1 MSKASLAASVLKFIP
16 LASFRWNTTIWLAD
30 TTIHTGIAVDE
41 VFYLCFHTFHTI
53 LSLIKHVQTNSANYG
68 HTLISYKHVK
78 LWGTYQFHS
87 VLVIRHQDHQ
97 HFFYLFGTACVTHD
111 YITPFLIHNAS
122 DRSISGW
129 IIQHT
134 SIFSVCWETHGEP
147 DIFHSK
153 SSKLSTNLGGE
164 QASQTTIQEMR
175 RRVSM
180 VTRRPPSSTPGQSLV
195 KPTIDSL
202 LMG

>member
-1 MSKASLAASVLKFIP
+1 MYKPTQPTMATLLSVINMS
-16 LASFRWNTTIWLAD
+16 
-30 TTIHTGIAVDE
+30 
-41 VFYLCFHTFHTI
+41 
-53 LSLIKHVQTNSANYG
+53 NYG
-68 HTLISYKHVK
+68 ALISFTLYWWSDTKI
-78 LWGTYQFHS
+78 TS
-87 VLVIRHQDHQ
+87 I
-97 HFFYLFGTACVTHD
+97 FFYLFGTACVTHD
-111 YITPFLIHNAS
+111 YLTAFLLQNAAE
-122 DRSISGW
+122 RRISGW

-134 SIFSVCWETHGEP
+134 SIFSVCWETDGEP

-195 KPTIDSL
+195 KPLTPCWWVNN
-202 LMG
+202 G

>member
-97 HFFYLFGTACVTHD
+97 HFFLPVRNRLRYSWLHHTLSDTQCLGSKHKWMDYPAHFHFLCV
-111 YITPFLIHNAS
+111 LG
-122 DRSISGW
+122 DRW
-129 IIQHT
+129 
-134 SIFSVCWETHGEP
+134 
-147 DIFHSK
+147 
-153 SSKLSTNLGGE
+153 
-164 QASQTTIQEMR
+164 R
-175 RRVSM
+175 
-180 VTRRPPSSTPGQSLV
+180 TRHIPLKV
-195 KPTIDSL
+195 FKVVN
-202 LMG
+202 